1 MQRNS
6 TGPDRPA
13 HTPKRWRRWLLAGA
27 AVLLTPLA
35 LHNAQRDSDVLRL
48 PAGIDIAAASLSAHP
63 LSLLGFIASAEPLP
77 APGPG
82 PAAEPI
88 AAAGVAA
95 VSSGPID
102 MEICGS
108 GMVKVLPDDTEQLKS
123 MQPSERSAALD
134 RVDALML
141 ASPDE
146 RVRAAALLIGA
157 RSRGDQAHDW
167 ADRLARL
174 AVGSQ
179 DPAVYAMAIEACQG
193 LAANDAGACQLLSRA
208 HWVRLD
214 PDNIFPWLELAAEAR
229 DRFEPEAQADAMRH
243 AALARRMDAYEGLLP
258 DLVERALGSRAPPL
272 QRTLALRASWNV
284 QMAWVLS
291 RSAGA
296 HSYCVSDAVLDAD
309 DRRHNCEAIAQS
321 LAPRSLR
328 LADLGVGLAIDK
340 GLGWSAERVQAMQ
353 RVNTAISAISG
364 LPTIG
369 LDLTCD
375 GVARMQAWL
384 RELDARGEMPA
395 MRAVLAGA
403 GRSAEAH

>member
-1 MQRNS
+1 
-6 TGPDRPA
+6 
-13 HTPKRWRRWLLAGA
+13 
-27 AVLLTPLA
+27 
-35 LHNAQRDSDVLRL
+35 
-48 PAGIDIAAASLSAHP
+48 
-63 LSLLGFIASAEPLP
+63 
-77 APGPG
+77 
-82 PAAEPI
+82 
-88 AAAGVAA
+88 
-95 VSSGPID
+95 
-102 MEICGS
+102 
-108 GMVKVLPDDTEQLKS
+108 
-123 MQPSERSAALD
+123 
-134 RVDALML
+134 
-141 ASPDE
+141 
-146 RVRAAALLIGA
+146 
-157 RSRGDQAHDW
+157 
-167 ADRLARL
+167 
-174 AVGSQ
+174 
-179 DPAVYAMAIEACQG
+179 
-193 LAANDAGACQLLSRA
+193 
-208 HWVRLD
+208 
-214 PDNIFPWLELAAEAR
+214 
-229 DRFEPEAQADAMRH
+229 
-243 AALARRMDAYEGLLP
+243 
-258 DLVERALGSRAPPL
+258 
-272 QRTLALRASWNV
+272 
-284 QMAWVLS
+284 MAWVLS